1 MRKIMAQIMKNE
13 PKGYGTHATM
23 AGNPKGSDSTGEK
36 GSAKKGIPNAM
47 TNAVGADKKFD
58 GGRSSG
64 VCYSHDRKS
73 CQ

>member
-1 MRKIMAQIMKNE
+1 MAQVMKNE

-23 AGNPKGSDSTGEK
+23 SGNAKASDATGER
-36 GSAKKGIPNAM
+36 GSAMKNIPNAM
-47 TNAVGADKKFD
+47 TNKVGADKQFN

-73 CQ
+73 YQ

>member
-1 MRKIMAQIMKNE
+1 MMNNQ
-13 PKGYGTHATM
+13 PKGYGTSATM
-23 AGNPKGSDSTGEK
+23 SGNAKASDASGER
-36 GSAKKGIPNAM
+36 GSAMKNNPNAM
-47 TNAVGADKKFD
+47 TNKMGADKKFD

>member
-1 MRKIMAQIMKNE
+1 MAEIEKNE

-23 AGNPKGSDSTGEK
+23 KGNAKASDGTGEK
-36 GSAKKGIPNAM
+36 NSAMKNIPNAM
-47 TNAVGADKKFD
+47 TNKVGADKKFD

-73 CQ
+73 YQ

>member
-1 MRKIMAQIMKNE
+1 MAQIMKNE

-23 AGNPKGSDSTGEK
+23 SGNAKASDGTGEK
-36 GSAKKGIPNAM
+36 GSAKNNIPNAM
-47 TNAVGADKKFD
+47 TNKVGADKKFD

-73 CQ
+73 YQ

>member
-1 MRKIMAQIMKNE
+1 MAQIMKNE

-23 AGNPKGSDSTGEK
+23 SGNPKASDSTGER
-36 GSAKKGIPNAM
+36 GMAKKGIPNAM
-47 TNAVGADKKFD
+47 TNATGADKKFD
-58 GGRSSG
+58 GGKSSG